1 MDKAKKYLGEILE
14 AIIIVA
20 VLYTVFFQ
28 ARVDGNSM
36 ENTLNDGD
44 TIFVSRAAAFAGLYK
59 NDDIIVFEHKK
70 GNKNISLIKRIAASE
85 GDKVEGRDEKLY
97 INGKEKEGYKC
108 EEEFEYILGK
118 DEYFVLGDNA
128 DESTDSRVFG
138 IIKSSQ
144 VKARAVIK
152 VFPLNDIKILL

>member
-1 MDKAKKYLGEILE
+1 MDKAKKYLSELLE
-14 AIIIVA
+14 ALIIVFI
-20 VLYTVFFQ
+20 LYIVFFP

-44 TIFVSRAAAFAGLYK
+44 TIFVSRAAAFAGLYG
-59 NDDIIVFEHKK
+59 NGDIVVFEHKK
-70 GNKNISLIKRIAASE
+70 GNKNISLIKRIEAAE
-85 GDKVEGRDEKLY
+85 GDTVEAKGEKLY
-97 INGKEKEGYKC
+97 INGEEKEGYKC
-108 EEEFEYILGK
+108 EEEFEYVLGK

-138 IIKSSQ
+138 IVNKSQ
-144 VKARAVIK
+144 IKARAVIK

>member
-1 MDKAKKYLGEILE
+1 MDKAKKYLGELLE

-20 VLYTVFFQ
+20 VLYTVFFP

-70 GNKNISLIKRIAASE
+70 GNKNISLIKRIAAS
-85 GDKVEGRDEKLY
+85 EGRDEKLY

>member
-1 MDKAKKYLGEILE
+1 MDKAKKYLSELFE
-14 AIIIVA
+14 ALIIVV
-20 VLYTVFFQ
+20 VLYLVFFP

-36 ENTLNDGD
+36 ENTLDDGD
-44 TIFVSRAAAFAGLYK
+44 TIFVSRMAAFAGLYG
-59 NDDIIVFEHKK
+59 NGDIIVFEHKK

-85 GDKVEGRDEKLY
+85 GDKVEGREEKLY

-118 DEYFVLGDNA
+118 DEYFVLGDNG

-144 VKARAVIK
+144 IKSRAVIK
-152 VFPLNDIKILL
+152 VFPINDIKILL